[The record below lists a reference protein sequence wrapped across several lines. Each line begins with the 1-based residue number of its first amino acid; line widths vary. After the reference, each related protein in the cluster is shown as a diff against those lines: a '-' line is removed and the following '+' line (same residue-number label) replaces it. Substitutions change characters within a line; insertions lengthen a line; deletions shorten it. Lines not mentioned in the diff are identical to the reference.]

1 MDLTRVQVETLL
13 NVSPLDLD
21 RYINEN
27 NLPCYT
33 LGQEK
38 RFNLVEIESWMMHHN
53 FWDNHSQS
61 LPYNIYRALAR
72 GGYYYTHDL
81 EDASILK
88 LGAHHLAEKLGN
100 DPEGLY
106 ELLKDRELLS
116 STAMGSGFA
125 IPHPRERMESVRQD
139 ILFIVHVKN
148 GVDFNALDHKKVQTF
163 FVGSATPSSLGSN
176 CAFTS
181 TSSTSW
187 SAGTGLNVCHIYKD
201 VTIPAGETILTIS
214 YKFKISF

>member
-38 RFNLVEIESWMMHHN
+38 RFNLVEIESWMMHHS

-72 GGYYYTHDL
+72 GGYYYSHDL
-81 EDASILK
+81 EEASILK
-88 LGAHHLAEKLGN
+88 LGAHHLAEKLGI

-106 ELLKDRELLS
+106 ELLQDRELLS

-148 GVDFNALDHKKVQTF
+148 GVDFNALDHKKVHTF
-163 FVGSATPSSLGSN
+163 FFLMAGSDKSHLNLLSKLAHIIHKAHALSWIHQDATHASILKEVLE
-176 CAFTS
+176 
-181 TSSTSW
+181 W
-187 SAGTGLNVCHIYKD
+187 EKELNTPLPK
-201 VTIPAGETILTIS
+201 
-214 YKFKISF
+214 